1 MENLDSAPDTHLD
14 LFQTISMLRTPEECR
29 LFFTDLCTPTEISS
43 FADRWLVAKTV
54 ARGIPYRKVHDI
66 TGVST
71 ATITRVARHL
81 SHGYGGY
88 RSMLAR
94 QNGEET

>member
-1 MENLDSAPDTHLD
+1 MQDSEITVDSEQE
-14 LFQTISMLRTPEECR
+14 LFNTISMLRTPDECR
-29 LFFTDLCTPTEISS
+29 QFFRDLCTPSEIRS

-54 ARGIPYRKVHDI
+54 DKGIPYRKVQEI

-81 SHGYGGY
+81 SHGSGGY
-88 RSMLAR
+88 RSMLQR
-94 QNGEET
+94 QSRGKK